1 MADKVLPKVGDR
13 LIRRMSVG
21 DTAFGLGK
29 VEPCECVVTYV
40 NAKHGWFEVQFPC
53 GIRQG
58 YRI

>member
-1 MADKVLPKVGDR
+1 MTDKALPKVGDR
-13 LIRRMSVG
+13 LIKRMSVG

-29 VEPCECVVTYV
+29 VEPSECVVTYV
-40 NAKHGWFEVQFPC
+40 NAEHGWYEVQFPC